1 MSNIFKIA
9 QIIVSL
15 SLKFY
20 HKRLNNLV
28 STKSSNFKKQYKKE
42 KLDAFFISETEQ
54 TDSYS
59 I

>member
-15 SLKFY
+15 SLEFY
-20 HKRLNNLV
+20 HERLNNLV

-42 KLDAFFISETEQ
+42 LEKVF
-54 TDSYS
+54 
-59 I
+59 